1 MDVINGAVRQPR
13 DISARSAQTRPWPLF
28 TADRP
33 VAVAYTAVI
42 KQIILYK
49 SEDWIV
55 KKQ

>member
-42 KQIILYK
+42 KQIILY
-49 SEDWIV
+49 
-55 KKQ
+55 